1 MTTLQIAKRAGEKG
15 VGPTT
20 HYNLNEQHLV
30 DLGMKRHLVMGT
42 GWVTTSSMKDAVFY
56 YEKGRVSIKCSE
68 ISWYWFIDDKPRNDL
83 AVSNKVDLKKLL
95 KKYSKK

>member
-1 MTTLQIAKRAGEKG
+1 MITIAKTYKDKG

-20 HYNLNEQHLV
+20 HYNLNEQDLV
-30 DLGMKRHLVMGT
+30 DVGMKQHLVMGT
-42 GWVTTSSMKDAVFY
+42 GWITTSSMNDAAFY

-83 AVSNKVDLKKLL
+83 SVSNKADLKQLL